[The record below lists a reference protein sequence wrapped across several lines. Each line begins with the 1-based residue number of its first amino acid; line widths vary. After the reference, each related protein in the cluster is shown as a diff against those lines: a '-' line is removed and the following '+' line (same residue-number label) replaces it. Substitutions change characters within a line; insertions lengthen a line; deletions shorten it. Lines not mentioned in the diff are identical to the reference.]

1 MPWNYN
7 QQAIRVGR
15 GWTNN
20 DGIKHPY
27 NWNNWSAETK
37 AAQGLV
43 WEDEPAS
50 FDSRFYWA
58 ADLPKALDNVD
69 AVDEDGN
76 PMLDEDGVQIVT
88 LGLKSYAIST
98 AKSQAAGLLSA
109 TDWYVPARLRLMQLY
124 QRQCLPTVLLL
135 ERHQAPLR
143 TLSLALLT
151 SKPSWPCTMLLWTLT
166 VCLRAMHLSTT
177 GPLYCDMFAGW
188 NICYSV
194 LASTTYD
201 SLLL

>member
-1 MPWNYN
+1 MPWKYN

-58 ADLPKALDNVD
+58 ADLPKALDDVD
-69 AVDEDGN
+69 AVDEDNN

-88 LGLKSYAIST
+88 LGLKSYAIAT
-98 AKSQAAGLLSA
+98 TKAQAAGMLSA
-109 TDWYVPARLRLMQLY
+109 TDWYVTRKAETDTAIPEAVLTYRAAVRAASGTIENFITSATTHAAFMALY
-124 QRQCLPTVLLL
+124 VQPVDADDLPIGN
-135 ERHQAPLR
+135 APIND
-143 TLSLALLT
+143 
-151 SKPSWPCTMLLWTLT
+151 WPE
-166 VCLRAMHLSTT
+166 V
-177 GPLYCDMFAGW
+177 
-188 NICYSV
+188 
-194 LASTTYD
+194 
-201 SLLL
+201 

>member
-43 WEDEPAS
+43 WEDEPVS

-58 ADLPKALDNVD
+58 ADLPRALDNVD
-69 AVDEDGN
+69 AVDEDNN
-76 PMLDEDGVQIVT
+76 PMLDENGVQIVT

-109 TDWYVPARLRLMQLY
+109 TDWYVVRKAETAAAIPEAVLTYRAAVRAASGAIETTIASVTTLESLMALY
-124 QRQCLPTVLLL
+124 
-135 ERHQAPLR
+135 EAPR
-143 TLSLALLT
+143 DAEGMPIGNAPINDWPDTL
-151 SKPSWPCTMLLWTLT
+151 
-166 VCLRAMHLSTT
+166 
-177 GPLYCDMFAGW
+177 
-188 NICYSV
+188 
-194 LASTTYD
+194 
-201 SLLL
+201 

>member
-43 WEDEPAS
+43 WADAPAS

-76 PMLDEDGVQIVT
+76 PVLDEDGVQIVT
-88 LGLKSYAIST
+88 LGLRSYAIST
-98 AKSQAAGLLSA
+98 TKSQAAGLLSA
-109 TDWYVPARLRLMQLY
+109 TDWYVTRKAETDAAIPADVLTYRAAVRTASGTIEAAIAATTTHAEFIALY
-124 QRQCLPTVLLL
+124 V
-135 ERHQAPLR
+135 APVDENGI
-143 TLSLALLT
+143 TTGNA
-151 SKPSWPCTMLLWTLT
+151 PINSWPE
-166 VCLRAMHLSTT
+166 
-177 GPLYCDMFAGW
+177 PL
-188 NICYSV
+188 
-194 LASTTYD
+194 
-201 SLLL
+201 

>member
-1 MPWNYN
+1 MPWTYN

-88 LGLKSYAIST
+88 LGLKSYAISA

-109 TDWYVPARLRLMQLY
+109 TDWYVVRKAETDAAIPEAVLTYRAAVRTASGTIENFITSAANFEAFMALY
-124 QRQCLPTVLLL
+124 N
-135 ERHQAPLR
+135 APMD
-143 TLSLALLT
+143 A
-151 SKPSWPCTMLLWTLT
+151 
-166 VCLRAMHLSTT
+166 
-177 GPLYCDMFAGW
+177 
-188 NICYSV
+188 
-194 LASTTYD
+194 D
-201 SLLL
+201 SLPIGNAPINDWPTLL

>member
-27 NWNNWSAETK
+27 NWASWSDETK

-43 WEDEPAS
+43 WADEPAS

-58 ADLPKALDNVD
+58 ADLPKAINDVD

-76 PMLDEDGVQIVT
+76 PLLDEDGVQIVT

-109 TDWYVPARLRLMQLY
+109 TDWYVTRKAETDAAIPEAVLTYRAAVRTASGTIENFITSAANFEAFMALY
-124 QRQCLPTVLLL
+124 NAPVDADGMPTGN
-135 ERHQAPLR
+135 APIND
-143 TLSLALLT
+143 
-151 SKPSWPCTMLLWTLT
+151 WPEQ
-166 VCLRAMHLSTT
+166 V
-177 GPLYCDMFAGW
+177 
-188 NICYSV
+188 
-194 LASTTYD
+194 
-201 SLLL
+201 